1 MHACM
6 YVCMYVCVCVYI
18 YACMYVYMQLFGN
31 DWLSTWAVSVQL
43 DSFAPRVGQA
53 VQVCAYIHKR

>member
-1 MHACM
+1 M
-6 YVCMYVCVCVYI
+6 YE
-18 YACMYVYMQLFGN
+18 YMQLFGN

-53 VQVCAYIHKR
+53 VQVCACIHKHSGMCMHT